1 MVLCYGFSLVVALRL
16 AVVCYRLQR
25 WLWGSSWLWVHLMD
39 FGGDFCGGCGLGFF
53 FRCCSGFVFVKII
66 LYYFNGLYA
75 KITDEMK
82 GVLLNNVLK

>member
-16 AVVCYRLQR
+16 AVVCYRLPR

-53 FRCCSGFVFVKII
+53 FVVAVGLFLLKLFYII
-66 LYYFNGLYA
+66 LMAY
-75 KITDEMK
+75 M
-82 GVLLNNVLK
+82 LK